1 MQALRT
7 PDSAFDNL
15 PDYSFK
21 PNYID
26 LKEGLRMHY
35 VDEGQGPLVL
45 LLHGEPSWSYLY
57 RFMIADL
64 VKKGYRCVAPDLI
77 GFGKSDKWDDQSA
90 YTYQSH
96 RDWLFELVTGLGLKN
111 INLFCQDWGG
121 LLGLRIA
128 GEHPE
133 LFDRIAASNTFLPT
147 GDIPPGEAFL
157 KWRDFSQNVSK
168 LPIGKIIQGATVRK
182 LTAGEITAY
191 NAPYP
196 EENFKAAARKFPL
209 LVPITPDD
217 PAAAANRIAW
227 EGLKKFEKPF
237 LTLFGDSD
245 PVTKGADLLFR
256 RYVPGAKKQPHAT
269 IEKGGHFIQEDKP
282 HELCDHL
289 HAWITR

>member
-64 VKKGYRCVAPDLI
+64 VKKGYHCVAPDLI
-77 GFGKSDKWDDQSA
+77 GFGKSDKWDDPSA

-96 RDWLFELVTGLGLKN
+96 RDWLFELITGLGLKN

-128 GEHPE
+128 GERPE

-147 GDIPPGEAFL
+147 GDIPRE
-157 KWRDFSQNVSK
+157 K
-168 LPIGKIIQGATVRK
+168 L
-182 LTAGEITAY
+182 
-191 NAPYP
+191 
-196 EENFKAAARKFPL
+196 F
-209 LVPITPDD
+209 
-217 PAAAANRIAW
+217 
-227 EGLKKFEKPF
+227 
-237 LTLFGDSD
+237 
-245 PVTKGADLLFR
+245 
-256 RYVPGAKKQPHAT
+256 
-269 IEKGGHFIQEDKP
+269 
-282 HELCDHL
+282 
-289 HAWITR
+289 